1 MNWIKSIF
9 GMESEPE
16 DKATAGL
23 SPAELEE
30 FNSKR
35 REELL
40 LKNPI
45 GPERPMLVSTPRNGL
60 SNLGNTCFLSSA
72 LQCVMHTYELSEFLL
87 KRKWAERLNTV
98 NHACRGHMAVE
109 YHKLLVT
116 ALCTK
121 LSPREPL
128 NPSRIK
134 DAIKKFSRTFAGYAQ
149 QDSQEFLSFFLDALH
164 EDLNSV
170 LRKPYEVAKDFANQ
184 PISELADDSWSLHLR
199 RNNSPLVELF
209 FGQFYTKIVC
219 PTCSHTSITFDP
231 FDMVSLS
238 IPSSAFFD
246 GYYVPYTSQSPI
258 LALQFHH
265 LASSSVAETVE
276 YVRLQVK
283 TPPSTR
289 TRPFFKRR
297 ATIQPTRED
306 VASLPLGRAAENA
319 AFLFVDEIFERKAF
333 AFVFGEEA
341 AEKMEKSLEAGENSM
356 PVLAFYAQMGE
367 TRASIEREV
376 PVPETLCLESLLL
389 FLYFLHRKVFLASQS
404 KLFEGLGPEMPDS
417 ADGLRQ
423 ELAALFPN
431 LRYDPERS
439 PFGLKV
445 NGERVEDFGSGA
457 PLYAESKGGRVA
469 VEMVLSHPSLSKI
482 KFKLTEDCKIPNFT
496 RTSLESCFKLFN
508 QPEILDNENQW
519 YCSKC
524 KEHKSAERT
533 MMVYRL
539 PKVLIIHF
547 KRFLKRDH
555 RLSFR
560 KNSVLV
566 DFPLRDMNLQP
577 LVFGQPA
584 DSSYDL
590 FGVSNHIG
598 EMGGGHYT
606 AFCKSKEGAW
616 NQFDDEYVRQID
628 DKGVVTEMAYLLFY
642 RLK

>member
-1 MNWIKSIF
+1 MNWIKSLL

-23 SPAELEE
+23 SLSELDD
-30 FNSKR
+30 FNAKR
-35 REELL
+35 REDLL
-40 LKNPI
+40 AKNPI

-60 SNLGNTCFLSSA
+60 TNLGNTCFLSSA

-87 KRKWAERLNTV
+87 KRKWPEKLNTV
-98 NHACRGHMAVE
+98 NHACKGHMAVE

-121 LSPREPL
+121 LSPREAL

-199 RNNSPLVELF
+199 RNNSPLIDLF

-231 FDMVSLS
+231 FDIVSLS

-265 LASSSVAETVE
+265 LASSSVGETVD
-276 YVRLQVK
+276 YIRSQVK
-283 TPPSTR
+283 TPTSTR
-289 TRPFFKRR
+289 TKAFFKRR
-297 ATIQPTRED
+297 ATIQPNKED
-306 VASLPLGRAAENA
+306 IESLPLGRAAENA

-333 AFVFGEEA
+333 GFVFGDSV
-341 AEKMEKSLEAGENSM
+341 AEKMEKTLEKNPNSAHI
-356 PVLAFYAQMGE
+356 LSFFAQLGD

-376 PVPETLCLESLLL
+376 PVPESLSLESLLT
-389 FLYFLHRKVFLASQS
+389 FLYFLHRKVFLTSQS
-404 KLFEGLGPEMPDS
+404 KLFEGLPAEMPDS
-417 ADGLRQ
+417 LEKLKE
-423 ELAALFPN
+423 ELSLFFPK
-431 LRYDPERS
+431 LRYDSEKS
-439 PFGLKV
+439 PFIL
-445 NGERVEDFGSGA
+445 
-457 PLYAESKGGRVA
+457 RVA
-469 VEMVLSHPSLSKI
+469 GETIEDYSHSSSLFSDPKTTQISVEISLSHPSLSRI
-482 KFKLTEDCKIPNFT
+482 KFKLTEDCKIPNYT
-496 RTSLESCFKLFN
+496 RTTLSSCFKLFN

-524 KEHKSAERT
+524 KAHKSAERT
-533 MMVYRL
+533 MMIYRL
-539 PKVLIIHF
+539 PKILIIHF

-566 DFPLRDMNLQP
+566 DFPLKDLNLQS
-577 LVFGQPA
+577 LVYGQPLEA
-584 DSSYDL
+584 SYDL

-606 AFCKSKEGAW
+606 AFCKGKEGGW
-616 NQFDDEYVRQID
+616 NQFDDEYVRPID
-628 DKGVVTEMAYLLFY
+628 DKGVVSDMAYLLFY